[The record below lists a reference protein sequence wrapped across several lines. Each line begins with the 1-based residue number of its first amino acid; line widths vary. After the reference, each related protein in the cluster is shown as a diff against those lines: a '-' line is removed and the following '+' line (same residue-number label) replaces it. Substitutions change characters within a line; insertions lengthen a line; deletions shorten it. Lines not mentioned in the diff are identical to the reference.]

1 MAALEERE
9 FNFSEG
15 EAIAW
20 LRRAPTRT
28 RFYAYVRVDVFD
40 PTLKRGQIM
49 RSVPLSRA
57 SAIQFVKQLLNAEQ
71 TEAGWKIQ
79 CLEYAGHTYTSYW
92 IG

>member
-1 MAALEERE
+1 MAALEERR

-20 LRRAPTRT
+20 LRRAPART
-28 RFYAYVRVDVFD
+28 RFYTYVWVDVFD
-40 PTLKRGQIM
+40 PTLKREQIM
-49 RSVPLSRA
+49 RTVPLSRA

-71 TEAGWKIQ
+71 TAAGWKIQ
-79 CLEYAGHTYTSYW
+79 CFEYTGCTYTSYW